1 MLNYMQIR
9 QKQAYL
15 PTWLRDPGNI
25 HGFDTQ
31 KDFFYSMWLLA
42 CLENKKN
49 EEKGNW
55 ISLHV
60 FSIDLFLYGLARF
73 GYVLKH
79 SKKPLNFSS
88 YNTIRENVRAH
99 QSVLLGNMFAKDEE
113 KKTSSYE
120 LPKVSQDVL
129 DWIKSGGHLLG
140 EFKNI
145 ETKNLGLVYL
155 FKSIDCSNNESTNK
169 LSLEDKCFYANIF
182 MDNAAKLGYV
192 LKKQS
197 KEGDFDNLL
206 EKIEP
211 YREDYRQ
218 LKNKQLV
225 P

>member
-1 MLNYMQIR
+1 MLNYIKIR
-9 QKQAYL
+9 QSQSYL

-42 CLENKKN
+42 CLDNKEN
-49 EEKGNW
+49 EGKGNW

-79 SKKPLNFSS
+79 SKKPLSFLS
-88 YNTIRENVRAH
+88 YNTIRSDVRAH
-99 QSVLLGNMFAKDEE
+99 QSVLLGNMFAKEGQ
-113 KKTSSYE
+113 KKESSYE
-120 LPKVSQDVL
+120 LPVVPQDVL
-129 DWIKSGGHLLG
+129 DWIKSGEHLLP
-140 EFKNI
+140 EFRNI
-145 ETKNLGLVYL
+145 ETKNLGLIYL
-155 FKSIDCSNNESTNK
+155 FKSIDCGNNEETSK
-169 LSLEDKCFYANIF
+169 LSLEDKVFYANVF

-192 LKKQS
+192 LKKQT
-197 KEGDFDNLL
+197 KEGNFDDLL
-206 EKIEP
+206 EIIEP
-211 YREDYRQ
+211 YREDYRK

>member
-1 MLNYMQIR
+1 MKIR
-9 QKQAYL
+9 KNQAYL
-15 PTWLRDPGNI
+15 PTWLRCPGNI

-42 CLENKKN
+42 CQENKEN
-49 EEKGNW
+49 ESKGNW

-60 FSIDLFLYGLARF
+60 FSIDLFLYGLTRF

-79 SKKPLNFSS
+79 SKKPLNFLS
-88 YNTIRENVRAH
+88 YNTIRDNVRAH
-99 QSVLLGNMFAKDEE
+99 QSVLLGNMFAPKGG
-113 KKTSSYE
+113 KVNSSYE
-120 LPKVSQDVL
+120 LPIVPQDVL
-129 DWIKSGGHLLG
+129 DWVNAGEHLLP
-140 EFKNI
+140 EFKDV

-155 FKSIDCSNNESTNK
+155 FKSIDCSNNEGTSK
-169 LSLEDKCFYANIF
+169 LSLEDKIFYANIF
-182 MDNAAKLGYV
+182 VNNAAKLGYV
-192 LKKQS
+192 LKKQT
-197 KEGDFDNLL
+197 KEGNFDDLL